1 MKNTVLL
8 MSEVDKISFTLKNG
22 KTVEISAEK
31 WEDLNSTGLHALNIN
46 GFVYRRL
53 DNENN

>member
-1 MKNTVLL
+1 MRNTVLL